1 MTPKKRRQYK
11 TGSVFQAHS
20 AAAGCPPL
28 NKDGTRPKH
37 RCKGRWVATFEAG
50 STRTG
55 GRRRKTVTGKTE
67 AEVKDKLDARQRAL
81 NRGEDI
87 SNRTTVKTWVATW
100 LEMTERTVRPNT
112 HTSDRSAT
120 AWIVE
125 TIGHRRIEQLT
136 PADVR
141 SVSTAIT
148 KAGLST
154 STAHR
159 YHGTLARILK
169 AANEEGLPVPPRVLT
184 VAGPTA
190 AVNDRQ
196 ALPTDAAL
204 GVLKAATDLPHASR
218 WVAAFLQ
225 GIRQGEALG
234 LLWENVRDDHYIVS
248 WQLQPLPYKTP
259 RDRTSGFRVPDGY
272 EATQLVGQLHLV
284 RPKSKAGWRVIPL
297 LPVMANAL
305 AAWQAV
311 SPESPHGLVWPA
323 ANGNPAGEV
332 DDREEFYALQEAAR
346 VGHPAGRYY
355 KLHEARNTTATLLLE
370 MGVPESV
377 RIAIMGHST
386 IASTKAYEYVD
397 TAEMRRALEKV
408 AGVLKLG

>member
-28 NKDGTRPKH
+28 DTDGTRPKH
-37 RCKGRWVATFEAG
+37 RCKGRWVGTYDVG

-55 GRRRKTVTGKTE
+55 ARRRKTVTGKTE
-67 AEVKDKLDARQRAL
+67 AEVKQRLELMKKQL
-81 NRGEDI
+81 NRGED
-87 SNRTTVKTWVATW
+87 SSSRTTLKAWAATW
-100 LEMTERTVRPNT
+100 LDITERKVRPNT
-112 HTSDRSAT
+112 HTSDRSAV

-125 TIGHRRIEQLT
+125 AIGHRRIEQLT
-136 PADVR
+136 PADIR
-141 SVSTAIT
+141 SVSTAIS

-159 YHGTLARILK
+159 YHGTLARMLK

-184 VAGPTA
+184 VAGPSA

-196 ALPTDAAL
+196 ALPTPAAL

-234 LLWENVRDDHYIVS
+234 LLWENVREDSYVVS
-248 WQLQPLPYKTP
+248 WQLQPLPYRIP
-259 RDRTSGFRVPDGY
+259 RDRSSGFRVPDGY
-272 EATQLVGQLHLV
+272 EATQLAGQMHLV

-297 LPVMANAL
+297 LPVMSDAL
-305 AAWQAV
+305 AAWQSA
-311 SPESPHGLVWPA
+311 SPDSPHGLVWPA
-323 ANGNPAGEV
+323 TNGAPAHEV
-332 DDREEFYALQEAAR
+332 DDREEFYGLQEAAQI
-346 VGHPAGRYY
+346 GHPAGRYY

-386 IASTKAYEYVD
+386 IASTKAYEYID
-397 TAEMRRALEKV
+397 IAEMRRALEKV
-408 AGVLKLG
+408 AGRLELG